1 MGCTQFDELL
11 SAYADGETVP
21 AQSEFLEL
29 HLATCGRCQQVLKRY
44 QDTRRLLQSALD
56 DRWIPPDLSRR
67 VAHAYRGSRG
77 IPWLVTVI
85 GRLSV
90 GAAALL
96 VVALLVGRVGL
107 LPSAQQVVPQAVSTV
122 ATATPAHCVQCSRRM
137 PARYARVRGHVVP
150 AMLASEV
157 AYDLDSAIPMS
168 QVKAQLLTPGMV
180 DEFLRLGAVSK
191 GGDSGRGQYVRSNG
205 PLPL

>member
-1 MGCTQFDELL
+1 VGCTQFDELL

-29 HLATCGRCQQVLKRY
+29 HLTTCGRCQLELKRH

-77 IPWLVTVI
+77 IPWLVTMI

-96 VVALLVGRVGL
+96 VVALLVDRVG
-107 LPSAQQVVPQAVSTV
+107 LPSAQVVPQTVSTV
-122 ATATPAHCVQCSRRM
+122 ATPTPARCVHCSRQM
-137 PARYARVRGHVVP
+137 PARYARVRGHLVP

-157 AYDLDSAIPMS
+157 ACDLDSAIPLS
-168 QVKAQLLTPGMV
+168 QVSAQLLPPSVV
-180 DEFLRLGAVSK
+180 DEFLRLGAASK